1 MELDFEVVELAP
13 ADPPAEGEQAP
24 DFERPLANAEY
35 WEDTALSELTAEGPV
50 LLAFHTMDGA
60 FPTTYM
66 WNEIRDR
73 EWGQGAADQE
83 EAAEDASGEG
93 RPASRG
99 HDDDLQ
105 VVGLSISSP
114 YEHKTT
120 IAERRID
127 DLHYRL
133 FSDPGNDVAERYGI
147 AHDLDGMA
155 GVSEPRPAVF
165 LLDEERVVQYA
176 WVADEWPD
184 FPPYDEVEA
193 AIDAL

>member
-1 MELDFEVVELAP
+1 MELDFEVVDLDP

-24 DFERPLANAEY
+24 DFERPLVNAEY

-50 LLAFHTMDGA
+50 LLCFHTMDGA
-60 FPTTYM
+60 FPTTYT

-73 EWGQGAADQE
+73 EWGH
-83 EAAEDASGEG
+83 
-93 RPASRG
+93 RG

-120 IAERRID
+120 VAERRID
-127 DLHYRL
+127 DLNYRL
-133 FSDPGNDVAERYGI
+133 FSDPRNEVAERYGI

-165 LLDEERVVQYA
+165 LIDGERVVQYA
-176 WVADEWPD
+176 WVATEWPD
-184 FPPYDEVEA
+184 FPPYDEIESE
-193 AIDAL
+193 IDAL

>member
-1 MELDFEVVELAP
+1 MDLDFEVVDLPA

-24 DFERPLANAEY
+24 DFERPLVNHEY

-73 EWGQGAADQE
+73 EWGARD
-83 EAAEDASGEG
+83 
-93 RPASRG
+93 
-99 HDDDLQ
+99 HDDDLT

-120 IAERRID
+120 IAERRIEEYD
-127 DLHYRL
+127 YRL
-133 FSDPGNDVAERYGI
+133 FSDPANDVAEQYGI
-147 AHDLDGMA
+147 ANDLDGMA
-155 GVSEPRPAVF
+155 GISEPRPALF
-165 LLDEERVVQYA
+165 LLDGERVVQYR
-176 WVADEWPD
+176 WVAAEWPD